1 MNASALLEH
10 AMGMLYRLSVYA
22 SLNLADDAALLALLF
37 C

>member
-10 AMGMLYRLSVYA
+10 AMGLLYRLSAYT
-22 SLNLADDAALLALLF
+22 SLNLADDAALLALMF